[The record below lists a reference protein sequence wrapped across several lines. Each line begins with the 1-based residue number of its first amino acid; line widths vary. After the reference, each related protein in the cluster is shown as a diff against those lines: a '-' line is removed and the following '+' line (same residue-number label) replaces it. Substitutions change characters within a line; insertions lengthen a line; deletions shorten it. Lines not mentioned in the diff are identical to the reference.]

1 MKIQDY
7 IAHNT
12 REAANEMFRY
22 ASAVPKDKLE
32 WSPCEGARSTL
43 SLCQEL
49 AMTPTWAY
57 ETIEG
62 GKTEWNEEAM
72 AEQTK
77 LMKQWKSVEDCKKQ
91 FDERFKK
98 LEDLFR
104 NISDQRLSETK
115 WLPYGGGRDFTV
127 LEMMDYPRWNANYH
141 LGQIAYIQMCYGDKE
156 MH

>member
-1 MKIQDY
+1 
-7 IAHNT
+7 
-12 REAANEMFRY
+12 
-22 ASAVPKDKLE
+22 
-32 WSPCEGARSTL
+32 
-43 SLCQEL
+43 
-49 AMTPTWAY
+49 MTPTWAY

-115 WLPYGGGRDFTV
+115 WLPYGGGRDFTA
-127 LEMMDYPRWNANYH
+127 LEMMHYPRWNANYH